1 MPAWL
6 IILLFPIVFISCIS
20 PAIIDHIVACKKYK
34 NKSKQG
40 DKHDIR

>member
-6 IILLFPIVFISCIS
+6 IILLFPIVFILCIS

-34 NKSKQG
+34 NKSKRG
-40 DKHDIR
+40 DKHDI